1 MTAVVA
7 TSTPGSGAVGPAP
20 RWGTVRTVLRLHRA
34 ALLLWGLAVLGLTGW
49 LVWLT
54 EVTAVEE
61 RARMEACDLAGQ
73 DWCDTTFSTFGF
85 GAPLGW
91 IGLLSAHAFLAV
103 AAFAG
108 GALIGRELENGTARF
123 AWTQGVPPTRWLT
136 AELAVPALVVTVGA
150 TLLVLVYRWVRGA
163 NEDLLMGTGWMEDH
177 DFVARGPVAVAY
189 AVCAVAVGA
198 LTALLLRRALPALG
212 VSVAVTWLFVRVLTE
227 YRSALWPAVSRSSAT
242 QVLDPPDTAWALETG
257 AVVHGRRVPDVQFWQ
272 CEGTAAFRRGCL
284 DDRGVT
290 GFYTTYHPES
300 HFWPLQLVETG
311 IVLAVAALAAA
322 AAFRVLRRRTA

>member
-7 TSTPGSGAVGPAP
+7 TRTTGSGTVGPA
-20 RWGTVRTVLRLHRA
+20 RHWGTVRTVLRLHRA

-54 EVTAVEE
+54 AVTAGEE
-61 RARMEACDLAGQ
+61 RTRLENCDSAGQ
-73 DWCDTTFSTFGF
+73 DWCDPAFGTFGF
-85 GAPLGW
+85 GEYVGG

-108 GALIGRELENGTARF
+108 GSLIGRELENGTAWL
-123 AWTQGVPPTRWLT
+123 AWAQGVSPARWLT
-136 AELAVPALVVTVGA
+136 AKLAVPGLAVTAGA
-150 TLLVLVYRWVRGA
+150 TTLVLAYRWVWGA
-163 NEDLLMGTGWMEDH
+163 DGDLLMGTGWMEGQE
-177 DFVARGPVAVAY
+177 FVARGPVAVAY
-189 AVCAVAVGA
+189 ALCAVAVGT

-212 VSVAVTWLFVRVLTE
+212 VSVAVTWLLVRVLAE
-227 YRSALWPAVSRSSAT
+227 YRASLWPAVSRSSAA
-242 QVLDPPDTAWALETG
+242 QVLEPPDTAWHLETG
-257 AVVHGRRVPDVQFWQ
+257 ALVHGRRVPNVQFWQ
-272 CEGTAAFRRGCL
+272 CEGTAGFRHRCL

-311 IVLAVAALAAA
+311 IVLAVAALATV
-322 AAFRVLRRRTA
+322 AAFRVLRRGTA